1 MEKMMM
7 SAALV
12 VFSSAVFAAP
22 EAKEPVFA
30 FDDYRY
36 PNVQAPYAETK
47 PTMDGVIGDEEW
59 AKAVQLNALR
69 CKDRMMS
76 ERQTCFWFQWDED
89 NFYVAMRSNL
99 RKGEHLIRNLRDT
112 ERDINVVF
120 DDAYEVF
127 IGANSKSPDGQP
139 VFFQYLSNFD
149 NARYDAMHEPRVGNR
164 RESWTA
170 NWEVKNT
177 LNEKLNA
184 WEMEMRIPRE
194 TIYRDPFHA
203 GEVITMLIA
212 RDYKLPWEQNSFEG
226 TADFSVLDTHAHVKL
241 IKDAPV
247 VKFLNACDPVN
258 RTFGLEL
265 AAYSPKDVTLD
276 WTFQATDGLEKKGSF
291 KVKAGE
297 TVRAKGTALDWL
309 PETERGKKCRI
320 TVKNGDEVVL
330 DWLTESW
337 FQTKDALKDQTP
349 PAPDTVG
356 LSIALNPIKNY
367 IRVSADYVNFAKVAE
382 VAKAVVTV
390 KDAVMGDVVTQKE
403 LPMDDRLYTRGFVN
417 MPGLKNG
424 EYAVTIDVLD
434 KNGKALREPLKSS
447 FTKVDAAKTY
457 PFWNTKCGNYE
468 KVLDPWTP
476 VKGDAEKVSVWGR
489 DMAVGAA
496 GLPKS
501 FVSQGDELLT
511 KPVSLEAEFAD
522 GTKAAAE
529 LDGKVKKTF
538 DKDFRKTFETKSKVG
553 SLAVKAKSIVEYDGM
568 YKVEMTV
575 EPPKGG
581 VQVKSLKLRLPL
593 AAKHARYVYGKGAEI
608 RSGFD
613 MRWLPEKGDQDGVI
627 WTSKRVDS
635 NPMWVGDFIPYVW
648 VGDDKAGL
656 CWFADSDKGWVPNN
670 DVPAIQM
677 YRAGKDVDVVFNL
690 ISSDFTIDAPRTI
703 VFAFEGSPV
712 KPLAP
717 DARTE
722 GWWCG
727 HTFKFG
733 WGSWV
738 YPECGGDLIWQSRVN
753 TVDPAKCRKH
763 VLMQRAGGRLAV
775 PYFEYNTM
783 ENVRQTTL
791 PDVAEGYDY
800 KVENNKF
807 KNVKDPAEREAKLK
821 AQTERNA
828 QAKAEARKAITF
840 PKRDKPLSFVG
851 CKEYFGDAWKMDS
864 GNILCYCDSFQD
876 YVIWN
881 LDDWIKTSDI
891 DGWYLDNVRPCYTAN
906 IEDGYGYR
914 LPDGRVQPEYNMFQM
929 RKFFLRLRAVFQE
942 NGKKRSHIVNHM
954 TNNMILPWN
963 GPCDVGYDGEANVI
977 FFGQKKDGVHP
988 TDFMDVWTEERL
1000 FTAYPGMWGININ
1013 FMQEYQG
1020 DWSVIGLEGLQKCYR
1035 AYDAAVML
1043 YDALPTGNHNND
1055 PGNFAFWQARV
1066 KFGID
1071 DPSVRFV
1078 PFWDGEELGLVSKT
1092 KGVKTSAWVK
1102 DGKGEALLIVTN
1114 WNGDDKPA
1122 AAKIEI
1128 DMKKLGLPSD
1138 AIATDAEWQPP
1149 KPPRL
1154 KKGETPPPP
1163 PQPPMVELK
1172 KGVLK
1177 LDVPRHDYRMIKIAA
1192 PAAAEETK

>member
-1 MEKMMM
+1 MIRSRQSDEAISERSKKMKQLVFGAVSVLFVLI
-7 SAALV
+7 SAA
-12 VFSSAVFAAP
+12 AP
-22 EAKEPVFA
+22 KTKEPAKEPVFA

-47 PTMDGVIGDEEW
+47 PAIDGVIGDGEW
-59 AKAVQLNALR
+59 AKAVMLNALR
-69 CKDRMMS
+69 SKDRMMS
-76 ERQTCFWFQWDED
+76 ERQTAFWFQWDED
-89 NFYVAMRSNL
+89 NFYVAMRSPL
-99 RKGEHLIRNLRDT
+99 RKGEHLLRNLRDT
-112 ERDINVVF
+112 ERDINAVF

-184 WEMEMRIPRE
+184 WEMEMRIPRA
-194 TIYRDPFHA
+194 TIYRDPFRA

-212 RDYKLPWEQNSFEG
+212 RDYKNPWEQNSFEG
-226 TADFSVLDTHAHVKL
+226 TSDFSVLDTHAHVKL
-241 IKDAPV
+241 VRDAPV
-247 VKFLNACDPVN
+247 VKFLNACDPVK

-297 TVRAKGTALDWL
+297 TVRAAGTALDWL

-320 TVKNGDEVVL
+320 TVRNGDEVLL

-337 FQTKDALKDQTP
+337 FQTKDALKEQTP
-349 PAPDTVG
+349 PPADTVG
-356 LSIALNPIKNY
+356 LSVALNPIRDY
-367 IRVSADYVNFAKVAE
+367 IRVSADYVNFAKVAQ
-382 VAKAVVTV
+382 VSQAVVTV
-390 KDAVMGDVVTQKE
+390 KDAARGDVVTVKS
-403 LPMDDRLYTRGFVN
+403 LPLDDRLYTRGFVN

-434 KNGKALREPLKSS
+434 KDGKALRAPLKSG
-447 FTKVDAAKTY
+447 FVKKDATKF
-457 PFWNTKCGNYE
+457 PFWRTKCGNWE

-476 VKGDAEKVSVWGR
+476 VRGDAGKVSVWGR

-501 FVSQGDELLT
+501 FVSQGDELLA
-511 KPVSLEAEFAD
+511 KPMALEAEFAD
-522 GTKAAAE
+522 GTKAVAE
-529 LDGKVKKTF
+529 LDGKAKKTF
-538 DKDFRKTFETKSKVG
+538 DKDFRKTFETTSKVG
-553 SLAVKAKSIVEYDGM
+553 SLAVRTKSIVEYDGM
-568 YKVEMTV
+568 YKVEMTI

-581 VQVKSLKLRLPL
+581 AQVKSLRMRLPL

-613 MRWLPEKGDQDGVI
+613 MRWLPEAGDKDGVI
-627 WTSKRVDS
+627 WTSRRVDS

-656 CWFADSDKGWVPNN
+656 CWFADSDRGWVPND

-677 YRAGKDVDVVFNL
+677 YRAGKGVDVVFNL
-690 ISSDFTIDAPRTI
+690 ISSDFTIDAPRTV

-727 HTFKFG
+727 YTFKFG

-753 TVDPAKCRKH
+753 TVDPVKCRKH
-763 VLMQRAGGRLAV
+763 VLEHRKAGCLAV

-783 ENVRQTTL
+783 ENVSQKTL
-791 PDVAEGYDY
+791 PD
-800 KVENNKF
+800 
-807 KNVKDPAEREAKLK
+807 PASGV
-821 AQTERNA
+821 T
-828 QAKAEARKAITF
+828 
-840 PKRDKPLSFVG
+840 RDKPLDLNGV
-851 CKEYFGDAWKMDS
+851 KEYFGDAWKMDS
-864 GNILCYCDSFQD
+864 GSILCYCDSFQD
-876 YVIWN
+876 FVIWN

-963 GPCDVGYDGEANVI
+963 GACDVGYDGEANVI
-977 FFGQKKDGVHP
+977 FFGQRKDGVHP

-1000 FTAYPGMWGININ
+1000 FTAYPGMWGVNVN
-1013 FMQEYQG
+1013 FMHEYQG
-1020 DWSVIGLEGLQKCYR
+1020 DWHALAPSNAKEAARMLDKVFR

-1043 YDALPTGNHNND
+1043 YDALPTGNHNDD
-1055 PGNFAFWQARV
+1055 PRNLPFWKVRTA
-1066 KFGID
+1066 FGID

-1102 DGKGEALLIVTN
+1102 DGKGEALVIVTN

-1122 AAKIEI
+1122 AAKIEL
-1128 DMKKLGLPSD
+1128 DLKKLGLS
-1138 AIATDAEWQPP
+1138 ANAVATDVGWCPP
-1149 KPPRL
+1149 KPPRV
-1154 KKGETPPPP
+1154 KKGETPPPA
-1163 PQPPMVELK
+1163 PQCPAVGFK
-1172 KGVLK
+1172 KGVLT
-1177 LDVPRHDYRMIKIAA
+1177 LDVPRHDYRLIKIAEA
-1192 PAAAEETK
+1192 GR